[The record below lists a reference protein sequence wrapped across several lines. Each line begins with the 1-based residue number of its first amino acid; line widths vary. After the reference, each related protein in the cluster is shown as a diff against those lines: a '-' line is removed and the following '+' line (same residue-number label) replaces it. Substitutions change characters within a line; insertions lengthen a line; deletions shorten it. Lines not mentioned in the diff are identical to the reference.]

1 MAEEFEEEFE
11 QEYTDKDMQMVTQ
24 LAYMNFTEEMDGK
37 TIGEIMDNP
46 NSYKQLYSDFM
57 NKYNDDKDST

>member
-1 MAEEFEEEFE
+1 MAEEFEEKFEEEFE

-24 LAYMNFTEEMDGK
+24 LAYMNFSEEMDGK

-46 NSYKQLYSDFM
+46 NSSKQLY
-57 NKYNDDKDST
+57 YILIL